1 MFAIIRTGGKQYR
14 VQPQDVLDI
23 EKLSLEK
30 GQKVFFDQVLLIED
44 GEKTL
49 IGTPLVENAVVRA
62 EIIGN
67 FKDKKVIIFKKKRR
81 KQFKRKRGH
90 RQELTQVRIEGIF
103 PDRSLVS
110 EKELAQL
117 EVALPIMAEQKEIKE
132 EKPKAKK
139 QEKAASLKA
148 AKPKTRKKAI
158 EAKEKKEVPPKKK
171 AVAKAVAKR
180 KAQARTKE

>member
-14 VQPQDVLDI
+14 VQPQDVLSI

-49 IGTPLVENAVVRA
+49 IGTPLVENAAVRA
-62 EIIGN
+62 EVIEN

-110 EKELAQL
+110 EKELAQV
-117 EVALPIMAEQKEIKE
+117 EVAPSIMAEQKEIKE

-139 QEKAASLKA
+139 EEKAASLKE
-148 AKPKTRKKAI
+148 AKPKARKKAI
-158 EAKEKKEVPPKKK
+158 EAKEKKEVPSNKK
-171 AVAKAVAKR
+171 AVAKAAAKR
-180 KAQARTKE
+180 KAQAKTKE